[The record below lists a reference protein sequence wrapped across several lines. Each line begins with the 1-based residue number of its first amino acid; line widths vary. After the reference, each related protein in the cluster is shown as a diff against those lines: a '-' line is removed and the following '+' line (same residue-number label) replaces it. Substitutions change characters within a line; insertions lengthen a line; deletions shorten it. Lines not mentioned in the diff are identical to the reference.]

1 MAADVCDVRLRESD
15 PRDLRRSL
23 ASGFEQL
30 RRHGLAHV
38 MRKAAGRAKHA
49 RQLHKYD
56 VNLRRLYRRLDS
68 IPIDRPVFLLGVQ
81 GGGGTIVARTLYR
94 HSQAVYASGN
104 SDYWAGSDEIHNC
117 PHTIKDLPESLI
129 HRSAHFFN
137 VNGRLDCHP
146 LYGYQ
151 RCWLYAIDEFLSTY
165 RRDGAAADRRT
176 ADRLQRVIRK
186 VILAYAHDPSRA
198 RFIDMSQLYTIQ
210 VAYVAE
216 LLRGTD
222 PRFILLT
229 RNPYITCARA
239 MRKEYEEHG
248 TRVDLAP
255 EQKMRCA
262 IEHWDNSYRNALT
275 DGEQQKMMQV
285 RYEDFLEDPERE
297 VRRMCEFSELEFEA
311 SQVPQAGQRIP
322 LGSLSAEKW
331 FPLKRDENARYLD
344 SMSSEL
350 IRILNQRSAD
360 VIRRL
365 GYEVLE

>member
-1 MAADVCDVRLRESD
+1 
-15 PRDLRRSL
+15 
-23 ASGFEQL
+23 
-30 RRHGLAHV
+30 
-38 MRKAAGRAKHA
+38 MRKAADRLKHA
-49 RQLHKYD
+49 HQLRKYD
-56 VNLRRLYRRLDS
+56 FNLRRLFYRLDS

-117 PHTIKDLPESLI
+117 PHTIRDLPESLI

-137 VNGRLDCHP
+137 VDGHLDCHP

-151 RCWLYAIDEFLSTY
+151 RCWLYAIDEYLATY
-165 RRDGAAADRRT
+165 RRDAAAADRQT

-186 VILAYAHDPSRA
+186 VILAYAHDPARA

-210 VAYVAE
+210 VSFVAE
-216 LLRGTD
+216 LLRGSD

-239 MRKEYEEHG
+239 MRKEYEGHG
-248 TRVDLAP
+248 TRVDLDP
-255 EQKMRCA
+255 ESKMRCA
-262 IEHWDNSYRNALT
+262 IEHWDNSYRNALA
-275 DGEQQKMMQV
+275 DGEQQQMMQV

-297 VRRMCEFSELEFEA
+297 VRRMCEFSDLEFEP
-311 SQVPQAGQRIP
+311 SQVPQAGQRVP
-322 LGSLSAEKW
+322 VGSLSAEKW
-331 FPLKRDENARYLD
+331 YPLKRDENARYLD
-344 SMSSEL
+344 SLSPEF
-350 IRILNQRSAD
+350 IRALNQRSAD